1 VLRSN
6 YEVKLNKRQGMFK
19 KSEFLRRGSLG
30 YFTLALGLTCVTSGY
45 ADYNRNDSSY
55 SSVAVSDQ
63 ELTKKIQD
71 KISSGWFSKGN
82 EQVNVQVNNGVA
94 TLQGLVEAQSDK
106 ERIEK
111 EVRNIEGVKSV
122 NSQLTVQEPD
132 TKANISREFKQDTY
146 ATSEDDQLNKKIRD
160 TTSRGW
166 LWNSYQGVIL
176 NTTNGDVTLEGTV
189 ESNKDQQKLMKE
201 IQKIDGVK
209 TVKSNLRIKNP

>member
-1 VLRSN
+1 MF
-6 YEVKLNKRQGMFK
+6 NKPG
-19 KSEFLRRGSLG
+19 FLRRGSLG
-30 YFTLALGLTCVTSGY
+30 YLTLALGLTCVTSGY
-45 ADYNRNDSSY
+45 ADYSQQNDLSY
-55 SSVAVSDQ
+55 SNVAVSDQ
-63 ELTKKIQD
+63 ELAKKIQD

-82 EQVNVQVNNGVA
+82 EQVNVQVNNGVV
-94 TLQGLVEAQSDK
+94 TLQGPVKAQSDK

-111 EVRNIEGVKSV
+111 EVRNIEGVKSL

-132 TKANISREFKQDTY
+132 AQANAYRQFKQDTY
-146 ATSEDDQLNKKIRD
+146 ATSEDDQLNIKIRD

-166 LWNSYQGVIL
+166 LWNSYKEVIL

-189 ESNKDQQKLMKE
+189 DSIKDQQKLMKE